1 MKIFASKPTRQDIFI
16 SVIIFLCGILFYIGM
31 SKFRG
36 IGKGQ
41 GQVQTKEITQ
51 QIKPIK
57 EKSVVSWVTLYHPT
71 KKECGNNKN
80 ITFSGEKGNIGG
92 CAVSQKMLDY
102 YCNIGDTIVI
112 DSGTFKGRYK
122 VNDKAGSKGLLIDI
136 WRPIGDTLK
145 DCYKTKV
152 IVKTRR

>member
-1 MKIFASKPTRQDIFI
+1 MKLFANTPTKQDIFI
-16 SVIIFLCGILFYIGM
+16 SMMIFLFGILFYIGM

-36 IGKGQ
+36 VGKDK
-41 GQVQTKEITQ
+41 TKEITQ

-57 EKSVVSWVTLYHPT
+57 ERSVVSWVTLYHPT
-71 KKECGNNKN
+71 AEQCGNNKN
-80 ITFSGEKGNIGG
+80 ITFSGEKGSIGN

-122 VNDKAGSKGLLIDI
+122 VNDKAGSNGLLIDI
-136 WRPIGDTLK
+136 WRPVGDSLK

-152 IVKTRR
+152 VIKNKI

>member
-1 MKIFASKPTRQDIFI
+1 MQPQKTLFRILICIFFVLF
-16 SVIIFLCGILFYIGM
+16 VIMARKYIELRK
-31 SKFRG
+31 S
-36 IGKGQ
+36 
-41 GQVQTKEITQ
+41 QTKEITQ

-57 EKSVVSWVTLYHPT
+57 ERSVVSWVTLYHPT
-71 KKECGNNKN
+71 AEQCGNNKN

-112 DSGTFKGRYK
+112 DSGTFKGRYI

-136 WRPIGDTLK
+136 WRPIGDSLK
-145 DCYKTKV
+145 DCYKTK
-152 IVKTRR
+152 IKIKIY

>member
-1 MKIFASKPTRQDIFI
+1 MQPQKTLFRILICIFFVLF
-16 SVIIFLCGILFYIGM
+16 VIMARKYIELRK
-31 SKFRG
+31 S
-36 IGKGQ
+36 
-41 GQVQTKEITQ
+41 QTKEITQ

-57 EKSVVSWVTLYHPT
+57 EISVVSWVTLYHPT
-71 KKECGNNKN
+71 AEQCGNNKN
-80 ITFSGEKGNIGG
+80 ITFSGEKGSIGN

-136 WRPIGDTLK
+136 WRPIGDSLK
-145 DCYKTKV
+145 DCYKTK
-152 IVKTRR
+152 IKIKIY

>member
-1 MKIFASKPTRQDIFI
+1 MEPQKTLFRILICIFFVLF
-16 SVIIFLCGILFYIGM
+16 VIMARKYIELRK
-31 SKFRG
+31 S
-36 IGKGQ
+36 
-41 GQVQTKEITQ
+41 QTKEITQ

-57 EKSVVSWVTLYHPT
+57 ERSVVSWVTLYHPT
-71 KKECGNNKN
+71 AEQCGNNKN

-122 VNDKAGSKGLLIDI
+122 VNDKAGSKVLLIDI

-145 DCYKTKV
+145 GCYKTK
-152 IVKTRR
+152 IKIKIN

>member
-1 MKIFASKPTRQDIFI
+1 MQPQKTLFRILICIFF
-16 SVIIFLCGILFYIGM
+16 ILFVITARKYIELRK
-31 SKFRG
+31 S
-36 IGKGQ
+36 
-41 GQVQTKEITQ
+41 QTKEITQ

-57 EKSVVSWVTLYHPT
+57 EISVVSWVTLYHPT
-71 KKECGNNKN
+71 AEQCGNNKN
-80 ITFSGEKGNIGG
+80 ITFSGERGSIGG

-112 DSGTFKGRYK
+112 DSGTFKGRYI

-136 WRPIGDTLK
+136 WRPIGDSLK
-145 DCYKTKV
+145 GCYKTKV

>member
-1 MKIFASKPTRQDIFI
+1 MKIFASKPTKQDIFI
-16 SVIIFLCGILFYIGM
+16 SIIIFLCGILFYIGM

-36 IGKGQ
+36 IGKD
-41 GQVQTKEITQ
+41 QTKEITQ
-51 QIKPIK
+51 EIKPKIKPIK

-122 VNDKAGSKGLLIDI
+122 VNDKAGSKCLLIDI
-136 WRPIGDTLK
+136 WRPIGDSLK
-145 DCYKTKV
+145 GCYKTK
-152 IVKTRR
+152 IKIK

>member
-1 MKIFASKPTRQDIFI
+1 MQPQKTLFRILICIFF
-16 SVIIFLCGILFYIGM
+16 ILFVITARKYIELRK
-31 SKFRG
+31 S
-36 IGKGQ
+36 
-41 GQVQTKEITQ
+41 QTKEITQ

-71 KKECGNNKN
+71 AEQCGNNKN
-80 ITFSGEKGNIGG
+80 ITFSGERGNIGG

-112 DSGTFKGRYK
+112 DSGCFKGRYI
-122 VNDKAGSKGLLIDI
+122 VNDKARSKTLLVDV

-145 DCYKTKV
+145 DCYKTK
-152 IVKTRR
+152 IKIKIY

>member
-16 SVIIFLCGILFYIGM
+16 SIIIFLCGILFYIGM

-36 IGKGQ
+36 VGKDK
-41 GQVQTKEITQ
+41 TKEITQ
-51 QIKPIK
+51 EIKPIK
-57 EKSVVSWVTLYHPT
+57 ERSVVSLVTLYHPT
-71 KKECGNNKN
+71 AEQCGNNKN

-102 YCNIGDTIVI
+102 YCNIGDSIII
-112 DSGTFKGRYK
+112 DSGTFKGRYI
-122 VNDKAGSKGLLIDI
+122 VNDKAGSKTLLVDV
-136 WRPIGDTLK
+136 WRPIGDSLK

-152 IVKTRR
+152 VIKTK

>member
-1 MKIFASKPTRQDIFI
+1 MQPQKTLFRILICIFFVLF
-16 SVIIFLCGILFYIGM
+16 VIIVRKYIELRK
-31 SKFRG
+31 SQ
-36 IGKGQ
+36 I
-41 GQVQTKEITQ
+41 KEITQ
-51 QIKPIK
+51 EIKPIK

-71 KKECGNNKN
+71 AEQCGNNKN
-80 ITFSGEKGNIGG
+80 ITFSGEKGNIGN

-136 WRPIGDTLK
+136 WRPIGDSLK
-145 DCYKTKV
+145 GCYKTK
-152 IVKTRR
+152 IKIKIY

>member
-1 MKIFASKPTRQDIFI
+1 MQPQKTLFRILICIFF
-16 SVIIFLCGILFYIGM
+16 ILFVITVRKYIELRK
-31 SKFRG
+31 S
-36 IGKGQ
+36 
-41 GQVQTKEITQ
+41 QTKEITQ

-71 KKECGNNKN
+71 AEQCGNNKN

-112 DSGTFKGRYK
+112 DSGTFKGRYI

-136 WRPIGDTLK
+136 WRPIGDSLK
-145 DCYKTKV
+145 GCYKTKV

>member
-1 MKIFASKPTRQDIFI
+1 MQPQKTLFRILICIFF
-16 SVIIFLCGILFYIGM
+16 ILFVITARKYIELRK
-31 SKFRG
+31 S
-36 IGKGQ
+36 
-41 GQVQTKEITQ
+41 QTKEITQ

-71 KKECGNNKN
+71 AEQCGNNKN
-80 ITFSGEKGNIGG
+80 ITFSGERGSIGG

-112 DSGTFKGRYK
+112 DSGTLKGRYI

-136 WRPIGDTLK
+136 WRPIVDSLK
-145 DCYKTKV
+145 GCYKTK
-152 IVKTRR
+152 IKIKIY

>member
-1 MKIFASKPTRQDIFI
+1 MQPQKTLFRILICIFFVLF
-16 SVIIFLCGILFYIGM
+16 VITVRKYIELRK
-31 SKFRG
+31 S
-36 IGKGQ
+36 
-41 GQVQTKEITQ
+41 QTKEITQ
-51 QIKPIK
+51 QKAPIK
-57 EKSVVSWVTLYHPT
+57 EISVVSWVTLYHPT
-71 KKECGNNKN
+71 AEQCGNNKN

-136 WRPIGDTLK
+136 WRPIGDSLK
-145 DCYKTKV
+145 GCYKTK
-152 IVKTRR
+152 IKIKIY

>member
-1 MKIFASKPTRQDIFI
+1 MELQKTLFRILICIFFVLF
-16 SVIIFLCGILFYIGM
+16 VIMVRKYIDLRK
-31 SKFRG
+31 S
-36 IGKGQ
+36 
-41 GQVQTKEITQ
+41 QTKEITQ

-71 KKECGNNKN
+71 AEQCGNNKN

-92 CAVSQKMLDY
+92 CAVSQKMLDF

-122 VNDKAGSKGLLIDI
+122 VNDKAGSKGYLIDI

-152 IVKTRR
+152 IIKNKI

>member
-1 MKIFASKPTRQDIFI
+1 MQPQKTLFRILICIFFVLF
-16 SVIIFLCGILFYIGM
+16 VITARKYIELRK
-31 SKFRG
+31 S
-36 IGKGQ
+36 
-41 GQVQTKEITQ
+41 QTKEITQ

-57 EKSVVSWVTLYHPT
+57 EISVVSWVTLYHPT
-71 KKECGNNKN
+71 AEQCGNNKN

-122 VNDKAGSKGLLIDI
+122 INDKAGSNGLLIDI
-136 WRPIGDTLK
+136 WRPVGDSLK
-145 DCYKTKV
+145 GCYKTK
-152 IVKTRR
+152 IKIK

>member
-1 MKIFASKPTRQDIFI
+1 MEPQKTLFRILICIFFVLF
-16 SVIIFLCGILFYIGM
+16 VITARKYIELRK
-31 SKFRG
+31 S
-36 IGKGQ
+36 
-41 GQVQTKEITQ
+41 QTKEITQ

-57 EKSVVSWVTLYHPT
+57 EISVVSWVTLYHPT
-71 KKECGNNKN
+71 AEQCGNNKN

-112 DSGTFKGRYK
+112 DSGTLKGRYI

-136 WRPIGDTLK
+136 WRPIGDSLK
-145 DCYKTKV
+145 GCYKTK
-152 IVKTRR
+152 IKIKIY